1 MKRSRVSM
9 TFVVIM
15 MFMTG
20 NAVAGDD
27 VPQRVILNLTAA
39 PATSMAVTW
48 RTSAPH
54 DSAAV
59 EYTVATPGPE
69 FVKAVRRAGAISTPL
84 AGKGDVVYTQSSA
97 VLGGLTPQT
106 TYIYRVGHDSVW
118 SEWNQFTT
126 ASAGAEPF
134 SFVFLGDP
142 QDDLLEHVSR
152 SFRETFRHAGDA
164 RFWVF
169 SGDLTTDPEEKL
181 WEEWFGAAGFI
192 PRVVPMIMVPGNHDH
207 ASIKK
212 PNGKKERTKVLPL
225 WRPQFTLPENGVPGL
240 EEASYVIDYQ
250 GVRFLML
257 DGNDK
262 LKEQAVWV
270 DSVLAHNPHR
280 WTVAVF
286 HQPFYSSGRNRDE
299 RETREA
305 FQEVFERRGV
315 DLALQGHDHTY
326 ARSKKLYGG
335 VPVAPEAR
343 GIVYVVSSCG
353 PKNYVLQ
360 PLYKDLMEKM
370 GENLQLFQV
379 ITVDGGSLKYK
390 AVTMDGVV
398 YDRFE
403 LHKN

>member
-1 MKRSRVSM
+1 MRMYRGLCSLA
-9 TFVVIM
+9 VIIAAAA
-15 MFMTG
+15 
-20 NAVAGDD
+20 AVAMAGAD
-27 VPQRVILNLTAA
+27 VPQRVILNLTAT

-48 RTSAPH
+48 RTLEHH
-54 DSAAV
+54 DSAAA
-59 EYTVATPGPE
+59 EFTEATPGPA
-69 FVKAVRRAGAISTPL
+69 FAKSARKVGAVTTAL
-84 AGKGDVVYTQSSA
+84 AGKKDVVYTQCSV
-97 VLGGLTPQT
+97 VLSGLAPQT

-126 ASAGAEPF
+126 AGAGADPF
-134 SFVFLGDP
+134 SFVFFGDP

-152 SFRETFRHAGDA
+152 SFREAFRRAGEA
-164 RFWVF
+164 KFWVF

-192 PRVVPMIMVPGNHDH
+192 PRVMPMIMVPGNHDH
-207 ASIKK
+207 ASIRKA
-212 PNGKKERTKVLPL
+212 NGKKERTKELPL
-225 WRPQFTLPENGVPGL
+225 WRPQFTLPENGVAGL
-240 EEASYVIDYQ
+240 EETSYYIDYQ

-262 LKEQAVWV
+262 LKEQAAWV
-270 DSVLAHNPHR
+270 DSVLVDNPSR

-299 RETREA
+299 RDTRNA
-305 FQEVFERRGV
+305 FQEVFERHGV

-326 ARSKKLYGG
+326 ARSKKLFGG
-335 VPVAPEAR
+335 VPVAPDAK

-360 PLYKDLMEKM
+360 PLYNDLMEKM

-379 ITVDGGSLKYK
+379 ITVDGGTLKYK
-390 AVTMDGVV
+390 ALTVDGVL
-398 YDRFE
+398 YDSFE
-403 LHKN
+403 LHKR

>member
-1 MKRSRVSM
+1 MRICRV
-9 TFVVIM
+9 TTLFLLITV
-15 MFMTG
+15 
-20 NAVAGDD
+20 AVASIVLAGDD

-48 RTSAPH
+48 RTLEHHERP
-54 DSAAV
+54 AV
-59 EYTVATPGPE
+59 EYAVATPGPLFE
-69 FVKAVRRAGAISTPL
+69 KSASTVDAVATGLP
-84 AGKGDVVYTQSSA
+84 GKNGVVYSQCSA
-97 VLGGLTPQT
+97 VLTGLLPKT

-126 ASAGAEPF
+126 AGASAEPF

-152 SFRETFRHAGDA
+152 SFRETFRHAPEA
-164 RFWVF
+164 RFWAF
-169 SGDLTTDPEEKL
+169 SGDLTSDPEEKL
-181 WEEWFGAAGFI
+181 WEQWFAAAGFI
-192 PRVVPMIMVPGNHDH
+192 PRMVPMIMVPGNHDH
-207 ASIKK
+207 GSIKLA
-212 PNGKKERTKVLPL
+212 NGKKQRTKELPL
-225 WRPQFTLPENGVPGL
+225 WRPQFTLPENGVAGL

-270 DSVLAHNPHR
+270 DSVLANNPNR

-299 RETREA
+299 RETRNA

-315 DLALQGHDHTY
+315 DLVLQGHDHTY
-326 ARSKKLYGG
+326 ARSKKLSGG
-335 VPVAPEAR
+335 VPVPPDAR

-379 ITVDGGSLKYK
+379 VSVDGSSLKYR
-390 AVTMDGVV
+390 AVTMDGMM
-398 YDRFE
+398 YDSFE